1 MTTSLRRCS
10 CRITLAA
17 ALTIAAAPALAQPIE
32 AGSQDAF
39 ESSTRD
45 EPGRDQA
52 RAWRQGRRG
61 SRPTEQELGAASP
74 DLPQPRGYRAAPA
87 HDGYA
92 GDGANG
98 YGGGSGYGT
107 MDQRGDHSGTYDE
120 DRRLPVAPFG
130 GGRGYQTQTPSGVGG
145 MDSFSTFRG
154 TAAGPQYS
162 NQLPTYGG
170 RSGR

>member
-45 EPGRDQA
+45 EPVRDQA
-52 RAWRQGRRG
+52 RAWRQDRRG
-61 SRPTEQELGAASP
+61 FRPTGQELGAASP
-74 DLPQPRGYRAAPA
+74 DLPQPRGYRAAPVY
-87 HDGYA
+87 DGYG

-98 YGGGSGYGT
+98 DGGGSGYSATG
-107 MDQRGDHSGTYDE
+107 QRGDYSGTYDE
-120 DRRLPVAPFG
+120 DRHVPVAPFG
-130 GGRGYQTQTPSGVGG
+130 GGWGHQTRTAPSVGG
-145 MDSFSTFRG
+145 LDSGSTFRG

-162 NQLPTYGG
+162 NQLPTYGS